1 MPPPPTDSGGG
12 RGDGGHVAVDQAGT
26 GHRPRV
32 AEALV
37 VAINIRQ
44 ARVEAQ
50 PPDAVL
56 DAHPPPGE
64 RPVVGDVLRRA
75 VTAPRIVSS
84 GFTPPPRV
92 AYPLTHTCPGS
103 PPP

>member
-56 DAHPPPGE
+56 DAHPTPGE
-64 RPVVGDVLRRA
+64 RPVVGDVLRRGGA
-75 VTAPRIVSS
+75 APRV
-84 GFTPPPRV
+84 GPRGPGPPPR
-92 AYPLTHTCPGS
+92 GGR
-103 PPP
+103 PPPPPGPGP

>member
-1 MPPPPTDSGGG
+1 MPPSPTDSGHDRGG
-12 RGDGGHVAVDQAGT
+12 RGDGGQVAIDQAGT

-75 VTAPRIVSS
+75 GGAPRVWP
-84 GFTPPPRV
+84 GGGAPPP
-92 AYPLTHTCPGS
+92 PGGG
-103 PPP
+103 PPPP